1 LRSLSW
7 RTRAVY
13 VKHQAHLTWQ
23 EKRHDSSINTMFWNL
38 GQHNCYEIYRPG
50 HQYTNTILQINITS
64 QSRVTVPRKIWSD
77 NEILQKFSIDIYSSS
92 WKSPNIL
99 LTSVHNM
106 ALTNFDRSL
115 GRLAKPSNAKE
126 KGK

>member
-64 QSRVTVPRKIWSD
+64 QSRVTVPRKYDQIMKYYKSSCW
-77 NEILQKFSIDIYSSS
+77 NEWTRLIR
-92 WKSPNIL
+92 
-99 LTSVHNM
+99 LT
-106 ALTNFDRSL
+106 L
-115 GRLAKPSNAKE
+115 E
-126 KGK
+126 K